1 MIGSGGGLEGAKQV
15 KVVERYKFPIKKYT
29 SHGDLI
35 YSVVTIVN
43 NTVLHV

>member
-1 MIGSGGGLEGAKQV
+1 MIGGGGGSEGAKWV
-15 KVVERYKFPIKKYT
+15 KVIERYKFPIKKYT

-35 YSVVTIVN
+35 YSVVTRVN